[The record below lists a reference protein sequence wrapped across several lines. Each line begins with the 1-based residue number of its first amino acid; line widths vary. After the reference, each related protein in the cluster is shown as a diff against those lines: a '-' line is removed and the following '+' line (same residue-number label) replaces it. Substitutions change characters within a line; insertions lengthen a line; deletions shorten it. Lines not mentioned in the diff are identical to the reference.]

1 MQDLD
6 LRVYVGIIIIIMDVQ
21 KADIII
27 IVVQLYNIKRPD
39 FPKRVLG
46 GEPGIKIK
54 YDLKLVT
61 RDKVLS

>member
-1 MQDLD
+1 
-6 LRVYVGIIIIIMDVQ
+6 MDVQ

-27 IVVQLYNIKRPD
+27 IVVQMYNIKRPD
-39 FPKRVLG
+39 FPKRVLGGEPG